1 MNFEPK
7 LKLVS
12 VFVRKYQFT
21 ESNDFSKSMDNI
33 MPGLFSNLVKKEM
46 SYNSLIF
53 FPINLPSRYLEG
65 SV

>member
-12 VFVRKYQFT
+12 VFVRKCQFT
-21 ESNDFSKSMDNI
+21 ESNAFSQYMDSI

-46 SYNSLIF
+46 SSSSLIVC
-53 FPINLPSRYLEG
+53 PINLPSRYPN
-65 SV
+65 